1 MKAARGERPVP
12 ASQDG
17 ARRVPALPR
26 APPPEETQ
34 LGTSS
39 RRKSHLQPRRC
50 PELPLLA
57 RTGLE
62 KGRRHPASHRTPP
75 QPTAGRPLP
84 FPQSSAAAAAA
95 APFSQAGPGAHP
107 SLGRSAASPSPPV
120 ARQARTQLPPFPAR
134 SEAAGGG
141 GTRRP
146 ARPPPLAMEGD
157 KVRGRCGP
165 AGEPGEPAGRRPG
178 PAPADTA
185 RGAAPP
191 RPFPPGS
198 GRALRRRRW
207 QRGTAAAW
215 PGLFFCPA
223 SPCSWAFMPWQ
234 SRAFFARPRLA
245 AVARVPGCRI
255 SQGIGGGKG
264 KKRPWRSS

>member
-1 MKAARGERPVP
+1 MVLGGSQPSPGPLHLRKPSWAPAPGGKATCSRAGVPNCRFSLGRGWRRAGAIPPRTERPL
-12 ASQDG
+12 S
-17 ARRVPALPR
+17 
-26 APPPEETQ
+26 PPPAA
-34 LGTSS
+34 LSLS
-39 RRKSHLQPRRC
+39 HNPLRRQQP
-50 PELPLLA
+50 
-57 RTGLE
+57 
-62 KGRRHPASHRTPP
+62 PP
-75 QPTAGRPLP
+75 PI
-84 FPQSSAAAAAA
+84 
-95 APFSQAGPGAHP
+95 SQAGPGAHP

-191 RPFPPGS
+191 RPFPPPP
-198 GRALRRRRW
+198 A
-207 QRGTAAAW
+207 
-215 PGLFFCPA
+215 PGGP
-223 SPCSWAFMPWQ
+223 
-234 SRAFFARPRLA
+234 
-245 AVARVPGCRI
+245 
-255 SQGIGGGKG
+255 
-264 KKRPWRSS
+264 